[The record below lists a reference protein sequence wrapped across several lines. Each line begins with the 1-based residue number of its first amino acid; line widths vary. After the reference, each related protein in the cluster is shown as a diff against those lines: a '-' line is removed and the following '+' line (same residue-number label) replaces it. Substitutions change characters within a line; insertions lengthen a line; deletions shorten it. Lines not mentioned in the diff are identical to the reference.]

1 MMDTPDIGSI
11 VSMIMSNPALVEQI
25 SGMVSSAKEADHT
38 AEEVAPSQ
46 NEEGVTRD
54 EPSGIPNE
62 RRIHRVKLANAMKP
76 YLSEERRR
84 AIDAMMSIADIL
96 DITREKK

>member
-1 MMDTPDIGSI
+1 MDTPDIASI
-11 VSMIMSNPALVEQI
+11 VSMIMSNPSLVEQI
-25 SGMVSSAKEADHT
+25 SGMMRSDGKGSDSTDSPDTDVT
-38 AEEVAPSQ
+38 EEVIAPA
-46 NEEGVTRD
+46 EVRE
-54 EPSGIPNE
+54 IPNE

-76 YLSEERRR
+76 YLSEGRRR

>member
-1 MMDTPDIGSI
+1 MATPDIGSI

-25 SGMVSSAKEADHT
+25 AGMAKSAQSEEANT
-38 AEEVAPSQ
+38 EETVEITNPPTS
-46 NEEGVTRD
+46 
-54 EPSGIPNE
+54 EPRETPPLGGE

-76 YLSEERRR
+76 YLSEGRRR